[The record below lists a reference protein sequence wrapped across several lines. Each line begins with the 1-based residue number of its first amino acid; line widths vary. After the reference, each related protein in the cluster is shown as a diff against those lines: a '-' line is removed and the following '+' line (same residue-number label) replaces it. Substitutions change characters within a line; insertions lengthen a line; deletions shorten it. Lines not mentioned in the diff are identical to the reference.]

1 MTLDTDDKSDL
12 LDAMLSLR
20 SMTLRDAPIHA
31 RIKSTAATTLVDTA
45 PVLPWAPPVPELA
58 EEPIKKKK
66 KKKKVRGRKKKDGRV
81 PFNQKGGQSGSLPA
95 TKWASLP
102 PPTLGEDNFP
112 TLQDKKVEWETT
124 PVLAET
130 GHSRRGSSTSSDD
143 DEDEDYEERNSKA
156 DDLEDEKG
164 EHELK
169 SLKAMSDGAS
179 TATTTSSSLDFLPKK
194 ILPAGGYVAALMGAS
209 KTFPSSTATGFVAS
223 SNSARPSTASSGSK
237 VVSKEMKQPMATTLA
252 PKSDVWGGRRSFADV
267 VFIPQETRTT
277 SS

>member
-12 LDAMLSLR
+12 MQVMLSLR

-31 RIKSTAATTLVDTA
+31 RIKSTADTTLVDTA
-45 PVLPWAPPVPELA
+45 PVLPLAPT
-58 EEPIKKKK
+58 KKKK
-66 KKKKVRGRKKKDGRV
+66 RKVRGKKKRDGQN
-81 PFNQKGGQSGSLPA
+81 PFYQKRGQSGSQPV
-95 TKWASLP
+95 TTWALAP

-130 GHSRRGSSTSSDD
+130 GHSRRGSSSSDD
-143 DEDEDYEERNSKA
+143 EEDEEYEDRNSKA

-164 EHELK
+164 ENELK
-169 SLKAMSDGAS
+169 SLKAMSDGTAS
-179 TATTTSSSLDFLPKK
+179 TATTTSSSLESLPKK
-194 ILPAGGYVAALMGAS
+194 ILPAGGYAAALMGAS
-209 KTFPSSTATGFVAS
+209 KIFPSLTTTGVVACST
-223 SNSARPSTASSGSK
+223 SARPGTVSSGSK
-237 VVSKEMKQPMATTLA
+237 AVAEELNQPMATTLA